1 MGAPLKPLQEKSP
14 IPFGHRMA
22 ASSGCLAVVSNT
34 YFADGLRGKIG
45 IILEGA
51 KVPEDIP
58 AGSKEIVHTKMLID
72 GTIRWLYLFEHDIEI
87 VGPLGSEGS

>member
-14 IPFGHRMA
+14 IPFGRRMA
-22 ASSGCLAVVSNT
+22 ASSGCLAVVSKT
-34 YFADGLRGKIG
+34 YFTSLFAGKIG

-51 KVPEDIP
+51 TVPEDIP
-58 AGSKEIVHTKMLID
+58 AGSKEIVHAKMLID